1 MLEVIVIGAGRMGR
15 EHAHAISA
23 AGDEVIAFLDPDL
36 TRAESAAAEIG
47 GEALAAEADLT
58 GPLERLTRR
67 GASAALIASPSV
79 LHLAHAQAAIS
90 LGLPVLL
97 EKPPWVPGQD
107 PEPLLAA
114 ARQGAVLAVGMTTR
128 FNPGVQAVRNAVR
141 SGALGPLLFASDRV
155 AFTLGPGDLGDW
167 YFDVRR
173 SGGGVLVTNGVHSL
187 DRLGW
192 ILGETLVLRS
202 VRLSSGLFRSCEDT
216 ALLEL
221 SADGATVQVTELWG
235 PGPVPPSE
243 LLVIGPR
250 GSCWTDSEGNWRRS
264 SVEGSRSEDRPLGY
278 SEILEQWRAFRDLV
292 LEGRRSS
299 VLPGI
304 EELWAPMQLLEQA
317 VHW

>member
-155 AFTLGPGDLGDW
+155 AFHTRAGGPRG
-167 YFDVRR
+167 
-173 SGGGVLVTNGVHSL
+173 
-187 DRLGW
+187 
-192 ILGETLVLRS
+192 LVLRCQAQRWWRS
-202 VRLSSGLFRSCEDT
+202 RDQWCPFVGPARLDPRRDAGPAICPS
-216 ALLEL
+216 LLW
-221 SADGATVQVTELWG
+221 TVQKLRG
-235 PGPVPPSE
+235 HRPSRVVCGRGNSAGDRALGARPRAAE
-243 LLVIGPR
+243 RALGDRSTRLLL
-250 GSCWTDSEGNWRRS
+250 
-264 SVEGSRSEDRPLGY
+264 DR
-278 SEILEQWRAFRDLV
+278 
-292 LEGRRSS
+292 
-299 VLPGI
+299 
-304 EELWAPMQLLEQA
+304 
-317 VHW
+317 

>member
-141 SGALGPLLFASDRV
+141 SGALGPLLFAS
-155 AFTLGPGDLGDW
+155 
-167 YFDVRR
+167 
-173 SGGGVLVTNGVHSL
+173 GGVLVTNGVHSL

-250 GSCWTDSEGNWRRS
+250 GSCWTDSEGNWRLS